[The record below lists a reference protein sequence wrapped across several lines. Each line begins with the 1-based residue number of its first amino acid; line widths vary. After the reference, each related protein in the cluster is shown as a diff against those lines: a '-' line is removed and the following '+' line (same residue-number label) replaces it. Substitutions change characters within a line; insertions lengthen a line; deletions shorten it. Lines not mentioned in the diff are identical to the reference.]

1 MLDENG
7 LDIGSGQMAELMG
20 DAGST
25 VRTASQ

>member
-7 LDIGSGQMAELMG
+7 LDIGSEQMAELMG

-25 VRTASQ
+25 VRIAY